1 MSLIYKPPAE
11 AGGLRGGSGS
21 RLPRHS
27 FCVHSN
33 APLGNHGGV
42 HPRVPSRSRSGLLPL
57 QLVGLQAA
65 IDTGVFTS
73 FMTAGLLMRA
83 ESMFDWLE
91 GIAPR
96 FGVGQRPAINATT
109 WRMVARIDALAP
121 EMESLNDLAL
131 KRLGR
136 SLSYRARAGEP
147 VDSLLI
153 ESFAA
158 TREAGRRR
166 LGMRHYDVQLL
177 AGIALVHGAIV
188 EMQTGEGKTLVATLP
203 LVLYAFSGRGA
214 HLATVNDYLAKRDAE
229 WMTPIY
235 EALGLSVGI
244 IQSQQDFDVR
254 RKAYACDVTYGTA
267 GEFGFDFLKDRL
279 MNREI
284 TEGRGD
290 LGSVLA
296 GTTPG
301 SAAKLLQRPYWFALV
316 DEADNVLIDD
326 ARTPL
331 IIASPPGEAQAA
343 EQALFRFAAQAAVE
357 LQANEDFEVEQQ
369 KQTCELLGRGRSRVR
384 AMARPEAIESVSL
397 LAIYEAVERAVRA
410 RRFFIR
416 DRQYVVRDGK
426 VVIIDES
433 TGRAAE
439 GRNWRDGLHQAVE
452 AQEQIEITVPSGH
465 AARVTLQ
472 NLFAR
477 WPHLAG
483 MTGTIATS
491 AAELARTYDVAVA
504 VVPTNRPAIRQRLA
518 PVVCVNQAEKFAR
531 IVMETAEMHAIGRPV
546 LIGTRSI
553 DKSEELSRLL
563 EGAGLKHTVL
573 NARHIEKEAEIVT
586 QAGQLGQITVSTN
599 MAGRGTDIKLG
610 DGVLALGGLHV
621 ICTELHDSARID
633 RQLVGRCGRQGDPGT
648 WRQYVS
654 LDDDILIAGYGVA
667 RARRLVAR
675 LAGGL
680 EGNPERLLAA
690 FRRAQ
695 QRVEAR
701 HVRQRRLLEYV
712 ERQRAEAH
720 IQMSQDPYLDAA
732 S

>member
-1 MSLIYKPPAE
+1 
-11 AGGLRGGSGS
+11 
-21 RLPRHS
+21 
-27 FCVHSN
+27 
-33 APLGNHGGV
+33 
-42 HPRVPSRSRSGLLPL
+42 
-57 QLVGLQAA
+57 
-65 IDTGVFTS
+65 
-73 FMTAGLLMRA
+73 
-83 ESMFDWLE
+83 MFDWLD

-96 FGVGQRPAINATT
+96 FGIGTRPAINAST
-109 WRMVARIDALAP
+109 WRMVSRIESLAP

-147 VDSLLI
+147 ADSLLI

-203 LVLYAFSGRGA
+203 LVLYSLSGRGA
-214 HLATVNDYLAKRDAE
+214 NLATVNDYLAKRDAE

-244 IQSQQDFDVR
+244 VQSQQDFDAR

-284 TEGRGD
+284 SEGRGD
-290 LGSVLA
+290 LGGMLT
-296 GTTPG
+296 GKTPG
-301 SAAKLLQRPYWFALV
+301 SASKLLQRPYWFALV

-343 EQALFRFAAQAAVE
+343 EQALFRFAAQAALE
-357 LQANEDFEVEQQ
+357 LKPDEDFEVEPQ

-384 AMARPEAIESVSL
+384 AMKRPDAIESTSL
-397 LAIYEAVERAVRA
+397 LAIYDAVERAARA

-452 AQEQIEITVPSGH
+452 SQEQIEITVPSGH

-504 VVPTNRPAIRQRLA
+504 VVPTNRPAIRQRLT

-531 IVMETAEMHAIGRPV
+531 IVTETKELHALGRPV

-553 DKSEELSRLL
+553 DKSEELSQLL
-563 EGAGLKHTVL
+563 EAAGLPYTVL
-573 NARHIEKEAEIVT
+573 NARHIEKEAEIVA

-610 DGVLALGGLHV
+610 EGVSDLGGLHV

-654 LDDDILIAGYGVA
+654 LDDDILIQGYGPA
-667 RARRLVAR
+667 RARRTVAR
-675 LAGGL
+675 LADRLG
-680 EGNPERLLAA
+680 GNPEPLLAV

-695 QRVEAR
+695 QRIEAR